1 MPCGSEVSAAVREK
15 KEAEQLR
22 EVRGLSKMQRAKF
35 QIKDQ
40 NAGVRFRTD
49 DVARKLERVNRRI
62 AAHEAN
68 DCSLD
73 RSG

>member
-1 MPCGSEVSAAVREK
+1 MRLGGHQRCRAAVREK

-40 NAGVRFRTD
+40 NAASGSEWTMWR
-49 DVARKLERVNRRI
+49 ASLSALI
-62 AAHEAN
+62 AA
-68 DCSLD
+68 
-73 RSG
+73 